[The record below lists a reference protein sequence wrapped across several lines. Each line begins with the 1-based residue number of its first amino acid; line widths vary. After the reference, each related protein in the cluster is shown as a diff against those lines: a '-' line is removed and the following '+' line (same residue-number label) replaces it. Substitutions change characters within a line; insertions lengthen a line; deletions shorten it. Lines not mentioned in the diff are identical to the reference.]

1 MFFGALGLNLDTT
14 SVSLSL
20 STLGAMGTC
29 AVGLTFILG
38 LYQRIFSNTD
48 QYTGHGLLMIFGL
61 VFSLV
66 VTAVQLSLP
75 GSTCISGLVL
85 ATLNPARSIIV
96 PEWYLASTIYVR
108 KTLLLG
114 LMGQV
119 VLVYQLGS
127 VFQSVLQASGVT
139 QVILGLM
146 ASFLLSSCLMSVLL
160 DYFVH
165 GRSVVPVNFNVSD
178 LVLHIVPEWYLLP
191 VYLAVE
197 QSMKACRLSMDT
209 QLVLDL
215 GLAVFAQ
222 QIVHLLKKL
231 SIFTPRCSIL

>member
-1 MFFGALGLNLDTT
+1 MSVLQSTGVTCTASLGY
-14 SVSLSL
+14 
-20 STLGAMGTC
+20 
-29 AVGLTFILG
+29 I
-38 LYQRIFSNTD
+38 
-48 QYTGHGLLMIFGL
+48 GL

-85 ATLNPARSIIV
+85 ANVSAVLNPARSIIV

-139 QVILGLM
+139 QVIT
-146 ASFLLSSCLMSVLL
+146 ASL
-160 DYFVH
+160 DYFVN
-165 GRSVVPVNFNVSD
+165 GRSVVPVNLCLSHLD
-178 LVLHIVPEWYLLP
+178 PAQLLHIVPEWYLLP
-191 VYLAVE
+191 VYQAVE

-222 QIVHLLKKL
+222 QIVHLQKKL
-231 SIFTPRCSIL
+231 LLIVVLTLNLK

>member
-1 MFFGALGLNLDTT
+1 MADHAMVDTPAVPSALTLLHYQEDMFYGALNQSLAPQLKVTFVGAIAFGLTI
-14 SVSLSL
+14 
-20 STLGAMGTC
+20 TLG
-29 AVGLTFILG
+29 VG

-66 VTAVQLSLP
+66 VTAVQLLP
-75 GSTCISGLVL
+75 CS
-85 ATLNPARSIIV
+85 
-96 PEWYLASTIYVR
+96 
-108 KTLLLG
+108 
-114 LMGQV
+114 
-119 VLVYQLGS
+119 LGS
-127 VFQSVLQASGVT
+127 VFQLVLQASGVT

-165 GRSVVPVNFNVSD
+165 GRSVVPVNLCLSHLD
-178 LVLHIVPEWYLLP
+178 PAQLLHIVPEWYLLP
-191 VYLAVE
+191 VYQAVE

-222 QIVHLLKKL
+222 QIVHHL
-231 SIFTPRCSIL
+231 